1 MCSGCWDAAVR
12 VQLQRAVIKL
22 NLISV
27 RKKIIVYEIKAHIMH
42 IISQLREVV
51 LCERA
56 VSEKDVEGKI
66 IHGFMG

>member
-1 MCSGCWDAAVR
+1 
-12 VQLQRAVIKL
+12 
-22 NLISV
+22 
-27 RKKIIVYEIKAHIMH
+27 MH
-42 IISQLREVV
+42 IISELREVV